1 MKKLA
6 MAAGLALGIASGS
19 ALAQGFN
26 QDNLYASAGIGLN
39 SLSGWDDA
47 VGFQIFGGYKLDM
60 LNLDPVKLAVEVGY
74 MDSGDFERNVPF
86 WGKVETSAT
95 GLWASAVASYPLTP
109 ELNLLGR
116 LGLDF
121 GDDDGLLL
129 GAGVGYTVSKEI
141 ELRAEYVIRD
151 NVDSL
156 QANFV
161 YHF

>member
-26 QDNLYASAGIGLN
+26 QDNLYAGAGISLN
-39 SLSGWDDA
+39 SLSGFDDA
-47 VGFQIFGGYKLDM
+47 VGFQIFGGYKLDT

-74 MDSGDFERNVPF
+74 MDSGDFEANYWF
-86 WGKVETSAT
+86 GKVEANVS
-95 GLWASAVASYPLTP
+95 GVWASAVASYPLTP